1 MEHLFI
7 VLFLI
12 LMWGTA
18 PVIYKH
24 FLEKVNFKTIMV
36 VLGFVSF
43 LCALSLFAMN
53 SETVI
58 KDITKLPTQKLILL
72 CLMIV
77 VSFFIGQTLYMYV
90 LNDNPSYAVS
100 AIYAS
105 LPVVT
110 LLISASF
117 LSEPI
122 GWPGILGVVL
132 TSAGVATIALNG
144 TSPK

>member
-7 VLFLI
+7 ILFLI
-12 LMWGTA
+12 LMWGVS
-18 PVIYKH
+18 PVIYKN
-24 FLEKVNFKTIMV
+24 FLGKLDYKTIMV
-36 VLGFVSF
+36 VLGLVSF
-43 LCALSLFAMN
+43 IAAVALFSMH

-58 KDITKLPTQKLILL
+58 HDLSKISIQKLFLL
-72 CLMIV
+72 CLMIL
-77 VSFFIGQTLYMYV
+77 VSFFLGNVLFMYV
-90 LNDNPSYAVS
+90 LKSNPSFAVS

-105 LPVVT
+105 IPVVT
-110 LLISASF
+110 LLVSATF
-117 LSEPI
+117 MSEPI

>member
-7 VLFLI
+7 ILFLI
-12 LMWGTA
+12 LMWGVS
-18 PVIYKH
+18 PVIYKN
-24 FLEKVNFKTIMV
+24 FLGKVDFKTIMV
-36 VLGFVSF
+36 VMGMVSF
-43 LCALSLFAMN
+43 LCALGLFAMN

-58 KDITKLPTQKLILL
+58 HDISKISMQNLTLL

-77 VSFFIGQTLYMYV
+77 VSFFIGNTLFMYV
-90 LNDNPSYAVS
+90 LRDNPSYAVS

-110 LLISASF
+110 LLISAAF
-117 LSEPI
+117 ISEPI
-122 GWPGILGVVL
+122 GWQGILGVVL